1 MQIFNDIQHY
11 GFWFLVILTVL
22 VFVHELGHF
31 TVARLC
37 GVRVEV
43 FSIGFGPEL
52 FGRTDRRGTRWKFS
66 AIPLGGYVRMFGQG
80 ENMLEGEA
88 DIPLTPEEK
97 AVSFKE
103 KSVWRR
109 MAIVVA
115 GPAANFILAI
125 VVTAGIY
132 LALGQPHNDP
142 VVDEVI
148 ANSAAQAAGVLP
160 GDRIQA
166 LNGSSVDDFSD
177 LALQVQLNLDRPL
190 VLTILRGGQQI
201 TLTAQP
207 RYEVVKDIF
216 GHEQRVPRLG
226 IQNNGSSITR
236 TQVNPIEAV
245 AAAGADTYTQVKVIL
260 ISLWQTVTG
269 ARSSED
275 IGSVLRIAKMSGE
288 VAQLGV
294 LATIGFAVSISI
306 NLGLINLF
314 PVPML
319 DGGHLVYYAIEAV
332 RGRPLGE
339 RAQEWGLRV
348 GLALILSLMVFATWN
363 DLVYLK
369 FFDYLKSLFT

>member
-1 MQIFNDIQHY
+1 MQILSDIPHY

-37 GVRVEV
+37 GVRIEV

-52 FGRTDRRGTRWKFS
+52 FGRTDRHGTRWRVS

-80 ENMLEGEA
+80 ENVLEGEA
-88 DIPLTPEEK
+88 ALPLTPEEK
-97 AVSFKE
+97 AVSFQE

-109 MAIVVA
+109 MAIVAA

-125 VVTAGIY
+125 LVTAAMY
-132 LALGQPHNDP
+132 MVLGQPHNDP
-142 VVDEVI
+142 VVDGVV
-148 ANSAAQAAGVLP
+148 ANSAAEAAGVKP
-160 GDRIQA
+160 GDRITA
-166 LNGSSVDDFSD
+166 LNGSPINDFSD
-177 LALQVQLNLDRPL
+177 LVLQVQLNLDRPM
-190 VLTILRGGQQI
+190 VLTIERGGQQV

-207 RYEVVKDIF
+207 RYTVVKDIF
-216 GHEQRVPRLG
+216 GHEQRIPQLG
-226 IQNNGSSITR
+226 IQNDGTSVTR
-236 TQVNPIEAV
+236 TDVGPIQAV
-245 AAAGADTYTQVKVIL
+245 SAASADTYVQVKTIL
-260 ISLWQTVTG
+260 ITLWQTITG
-269 ARSSED
+269 ARSSKD
-275 IGSVLRIAKMSGE
+275 IGSVLRIAEMSGK
-288 VAQLGV
+288 VAELGLV
-294 LATIGFAVSISI
+294 ATIGFAVSISI

-348 GLALILSLMVFATWN
+348 GLALILSLVLFATWN
-363 DLVYLK
+363 DLVYLR

>member
-1 MQIFNDIQHY
+1 MQILSDIPHY

-37 GVRVEV
+37 GVRIEV

-52 FGRTDRRGTRWKFS
+52 FGRTDRHGTRWRVS

-80 ENMLEGEA
+80 ENVLEGEA
-88 DIPLTPEEK
+88 ALPLTPEEK
-97 AVSFKE
+97 AVSFQE

-109 MAIVVA
+109 MAIVAA

-125 VVTAGIY
+125 VVTAAMY
-132 LALGQPHNDP
+132 MVLGQPHNDP
-142 VVDEVI
+142 VVDGVV
-148 ANSAAQAAGVLP
+148 ANSAAEAAGVKP
-160 GDRIQA
+160 GDRITA
-166 LNGSSVDDFSD
+166 LNGSPINDFSD
-177 LALQVQLNLDRPL
+177 LVLQVQLNLDRPM
-190 VLTILRGGQQI
+190 VLTIERGGQQV

-207 RYEVVKDIF
+207 RYTVVKDIF
-216 GHEQRVPRLG
+216 GHEQRIPQLG
-226 IQNNGSSITR
+226 IQNDGTSVTR
-236 TQVNPIEAV
+236 TDVGPIQAV
-245 AAAGADTYTQVKVIL
+245 SAASADTYVQVKTIL
-260 ISLWQTVTG
+260 ITLWQTITG
-269 ARSSED
+269 ARSSKD
-275 IGSVLRIAKMSGE
+275 IGSVLRIAEMSGK
-288 VAQLGV
+288 VAELGLV
-294 LATIGFAVSISI
+294 ATIGFAVSISI

-339 RAQEWGLRV
+339 RAQEWGSRV
-348 GLALILSLMVFATWN
+348 GLALILSLVLFATWN
-363 DLVYLK
+363 DLVYLR

>member
-1 MQIFNDIQHY
+1 MQILSDIPHY

-37 GVRVEV
+37 GVRIEV

-52 FGRTDRRGTRWKFS
+52 FGRTDRHGTRWRVS

-80 ENMLEGEA
+80 ENVLEGEA
-88 DIPLTPEEK
+88 ALPLTPEEK
-97 AVSFKE
+97 AVSFQE

-109 MAIVVA
+109 MAIVAA

-125 VVTAGIY
+125 VVTAAMY
-132 LALGQPHNDP
+132 MVLGQPHNDP
-142 VVDEVI
+142 VVDGVV
-148 ANSAAQAAGVLP
+148 ANSAAEAAGVKP
-160 GDRIQA
+160 GDRITA
-166 LNGSSVDDFSD
+166 LNGSPINDFSD
-177 LALQVQLNLDRPL
+177 LVLQVQLNLDRPM
-190 VLTILRGGQQI
+190 VLTIERGGQQV

-207 RYEVVKDIF
+207 RYTVVKDIF
-216 GHEQRVPRLG
+216 GHEQRIPQLG
-226 IQNNGSSITR
+226 IQNDGTSVTR
-236 TQVNPIEAV
+236 TDVGPIQAV
-245 AAAGADTYTQVKVIL
+245 SAASADTYVQVKTIL
-260 ISLWQTVTG
+260 ITLWQTITG
-269 ARSSED
+269 ARSSKD
-275 IGSVLRIAKMSGE
+275 IGSVLRIAEMSGK
-288 VAQLGV
+288 VAELGLV
-294 LATIGFAVSISI
+294 ATIGFAVSISI

-348 GLALILSLMVFATWN
+348 GLALILSLVLFATWN
-363 DLVYLK
+363 DLVYLR